1 MWCLQEPSVVQ
12 CSHVCTLWLVGQ
24 GRRAQPRPGGALS
37 LVEERRGAV
46 IGRVRR
52 WLVAC
57 RTRVGYVANKF
68 LLCAAASM
76 PSCQPAANR
85 CIHQSTHP
93 PHLLIHLIFSSTS
106 PPDAETME
114 RVSKGKWWREFK
126 RRALDTIRKPS
137 ADGEDIQGD
146 NNRKFCPGKIYETM
160 LQRTEFSCHNSH
172 GVESHLSAI

>member
-12 CSHVCTLWLVGQ
+12 CSHVCALWLVGQ

-85 CIHQSTHP
+85 CIHQSTIPPIHP
-93 PHLLIHLIFSSTS
+93 IFSSTS
-106 PPDAETME
+106 PPDAET
-114 RVSKGKWWREFK
+114 RQCVSKGKWWPEFR
-126 RRALDTIRKPS
+126 RRALDTIRKPT
-137 ADGEDIQGD
+137 ADGKKYLGNICNE
-146 NNRKFCPGKIYETM
+146 RKNLNLCLAK
-160 LQRTEFSCHNSH
+160 
-172 GVESHLSAI
+172 

>member
-1 MWCLQEPSVVQ
+1 M
-12 CSHVCTLWLVGQ
+12 VGKV
-24 GRRAQPRPGGALS
+24 RS
-37 LVEERRGAV
+37 AV
-46 IGRVRR
+46 IGRIWR

-85 CIHQSTHP
+85 CIHPSTLP
-93 PHLLIHLIFSSTS
+93 IHLIFSSTS

-114 RVSKGKWWREFK
+114 RVSKGKWWREFR

-137 ADGEDIQGD
+137 ADGKEIQKD

-160 LQRTEFSCHNSH
+160 LLRTEFSCTNSH
-172 GVESHLSAI
+172 GVEKSSHI

>member
-85 CIHQSTHP
+85 CIPQSTSSSHP
-93 PHLLIHLIFSSTS
+93 PPHQMPRQGNVFQKGSIGESSGEEPWTQLESHLL
-106 PPDAETME
+106 MGKK
-114 RVSKGKWWREFK
+114 SKEITTENF
-126 RRALDTIRKPS
+126 ALEK
-137 ADGEDIQGD
+137 
-146 NNRKFCPGKIYETM
+146 YMTM

-172 GVESHLSAI
+172 GVE

>member
-37 LVEERRGAV
+37 LVEERRAAV

-85 CIHQSTHP
+85 CIHPSTSSTHP
-93 PHLLIHLIFSSTS
+93 PHLLIHLPTRCR
-106 PPDAETME
+106 D
-114 RVSKGKWWREFK
+114 VSKGKCWREFR

-137 ADGEDIQGD
+137 ADGKEIQRD
-146 NNRKFCPGKIYETM
+146 NNRKFCPGKIYDNVAA
-160 LQRTEFSCHNSH
+160 HW
-172 GVESHLSAI
+172 I